1 MLFFRKNKKRN
12 LHMQSK
18 HVYSLDFRQ
27 IRSYSEQKI
36 DDEDFQSILTLP
48 VLRVDDARSLI
59 VNENL
64 DTCKSFIDILTCL
77 DKMRDTLLLDVFK
90 LYKEQFGDIDADHLS
105 GANEN
110 ETYKRI
116 VYFLIPEILWTHGH
130 EIPSK
135 LF

>member
-1 MLFFRKNKKRN
+1 MLFFGKNKKRN
-12 LHMQSK
+12 LHMQSD

-36 DDEDFQSILTLP
+36 NDEDFQSILTLP
-48 VLRVDDARSLI
+48 VLRINNDRILA
-59 VNENL
+59 VNENM
-64 DTCKSFIDILTCL
+64 DTCKGFIDILTSL
-77 DKMRDTLLLDVFK
+77 DKMRDTLLLDIFK

-110 ETYKRI
+110 ETYKRV

-130 EIPSK
+130 DIPSK

>member
-1 MLFFRKNKKRN
+1 MLFFGKNKKRN

-27 IRSYSEQKI
+27 IRSYSEQAI
-36 DDEDFQSILTLP
+36 NDEDFQSILTLP
-48 VLRVDDARSLI
+48 VLRINNDRILA
-59 VNENL
+59 VNENM
-64 DTCKSFIDILTCL
+64 DTCKGFIDILTGL
-77 DKMRDTLLLDVFK
+77 DKMRDTFLLDVFK
-90 LYKEQFGDIDADHLS
+90 LYKEQFGEIDADHLS

-110 ETYKRI
+110 ETYKRV